1 MSVNLYDYAYNLE
14 KALRQSDEYTTL
26 KKLYDEVNADPA
38 AQQLFE
44 KFRNLQIELQQKQ
57 MMGQEISQQEVE
69 EAQKTVAIVQQHP
82 VISQLMQAEQR
93 MNTLFMDLNKIIT
106 KPLEELYGIPNNQ

>member
-14 KALRQSDEYTTL
+14 KALRQSDEYTKL
-26 KKLYDEVNADPA
+26 KKLYDQVNADPA

-44 KFRNLQIELQQKQ
+44 NFRNLQIELQQKQ

-82 VISQLMQAEQR
+82 TISQLMQAEQH

-106 KPLEELYGIPNNQ
+106 KPLEELYGIPNAQ